1 MKILQIRPV
10 PKGTGKTIARFDLE
24 INGGLR
30 MYGLILRE
38 QPDGWRAIAAP
49 QLEGRRFATF
59 LPEVAAQITELASA
73 AYDGGTNASYR
84 STY

>member
-1 MKILQIRPV
+1 M

-30 MYGLILRE
+30 MYGLVLRE

-49 QLEGRRFATF
+49 QSDGRRFATF
-59 LPEVAAQITELASA
+59 LPEIAAQITELASA
-73 AYDGGTNASYR
+73 AYDGGKYASDCSKY
-84 STY
+84 

>member
-10 PKGTGKTIARFDLE
+10 PKDTGKTIARFDLE

-30 MYGLILRE
+30 MYGLVLRE
-38 QPDGWRAIAAP
+38 LPDGYRTIAGP
-49 QLEGRRFATF
+49 QLDGRRFATF
-59 LPEVAAQITELASA
+59 LPEIAAQITTIASD
-73 AYDGGTNASYR
+73 AYNEGQYASYR